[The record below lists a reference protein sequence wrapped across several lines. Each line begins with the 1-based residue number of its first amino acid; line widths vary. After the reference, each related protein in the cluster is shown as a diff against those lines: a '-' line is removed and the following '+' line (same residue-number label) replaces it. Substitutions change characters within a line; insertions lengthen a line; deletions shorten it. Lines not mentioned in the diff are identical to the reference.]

1 MLCEQCIIL
10 IHIYKMH
17 IIFTCEC
24 VGPVYAKHFR
34 NRLKSF
40 LHDCTILGSGSDFF
54 LMIAMGVFQP
64 GETRTC
70 TNVTILV
77 DNVVEGTENFTV
89 TLTGNSYVV
98 VSNTASTATVFID
111 DDDVSELVY
120 NHTHVYII

>member
-1 MLCEQCIIL
+1 
-10 IHIYKMH
+10 
-17 IIFTCEC
+17 
-24 VGPVYAKHFR
+24 
-34 NRLKSF
+34 
-40 LHDCTILGSGSDFF
+40 
-54 LMIAMGVFQP
+54 MIAMGMFQP

>member
-1 MLCEQCIIL
+1 
-10 IHIYKMH
+10 MH

-54 LMIAMGVFQP
+54 LMIAMGMFQP

-70 TNVTILV
+70 TNVT
-77 DNVVEGTENFTV
+77 NVGTENFTV
-89 TLTGNSYVV
+89 TLTGNSDVV
-98 VSNTASTATVFID
+98 VSYTASTATVFID